1 MPAFIPSPGG
11 AVILCGG
18 IFMDSNQ
25 KTAEG
30 LFAEGFSCSQSL
42 FAAYAERYGLPVEA
56 ALRVSSAFGGG
67 MGRQGE
73 VCGAASGALMAL
85 GLAHGATQAQD
96 KETKE
101 KTYRLTARFLQ
112 EFARQNGA
120 LHCPELLGC
129 RIDTPE
135 AQEQARQQ
143 GLFKS
148 ICPGLVASASKILDG
163 ILAEAAQG

>member
-1 MPAFIPSPGG
+1 
-11 AVILCGG
+11 
-18 IFMDSNQ
+18 MDSNQ
-25 KTAEG
+25 KTAAG
-30 LFAEGFSCSQSL
+30 LFAEGFSCSQSV
-42 FAAYAERYGLPVEA
+42 FAAYAEQYGLPVEM

-85 GLAHGATQAQD
+85 GLAHGATQAAD

-101 KTYRLTARFLQ
+101 KTYGLTARFLQ

-120 LHCPELLGC
+120 IRCPELLGC

-135 AQEQARQQ
+135 GLGQARQQ
-143 GLFKS
+143 GLFSS
-148 ICPGLVASASKILDG
+148 ICPRLVASASGILEE
-163 ILAEAAQG
+163 ILAESVQE